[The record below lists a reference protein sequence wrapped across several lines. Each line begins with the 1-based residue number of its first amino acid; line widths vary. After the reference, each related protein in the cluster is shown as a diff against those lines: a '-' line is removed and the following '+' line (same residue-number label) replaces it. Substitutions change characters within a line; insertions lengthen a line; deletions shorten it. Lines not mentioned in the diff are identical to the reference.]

1 MLEAFARYAKSRP
14 VPRCSSVTDLGEPL
28 DLVEL
33 LEQITRGFGGDRA
46 AFESFESTL
55 EKYRYRHERGRSRA
69 MEYAETGRQLT
80 NIAQETAPTL
90 ATGVV
95 KAVGAAA
102 PPIVGALERP
112 RDLES
117 VKRAFLTDLASLSH
131 SDREQ
136 PVVLLLYAFD
146 RHPDAPATA
155 WVRKRLVPDA
165 TEAGALVVLSVD
177 TREAIDRIPHD
188 VPVKTILLD
197 ALRDEDVIL
206 FISDRLGIPP
216 HTRRARSGRGKR
228 RLPGE
233 AGPVRVVL
241 RAVPRC
247 AQAGCPPGGRSR
259 LGRRRSELEP
269 FERLEP
275 PEARRLVLCASALR
289 RLNEPL
295 LRAVGEASGIPGD
308 SCDEA
313 VETLLDSR
321 TRPSWIAAGVAGWTI
336 VPQIRQPLLHEFQ
349 RRDPMLLRAVHDAAA
364 RYHLDRLREL
374 EGDDPEPAT
383 AVASFVPRRPPSE
396 RFADPAFMA
405 ALCDWLYHLMALDP
419 KAAFEHMFAEAVD
432 ALYVDEADDAVRLL
446 ESGPGTAE
454 LAELDAYRRGLAEVA
469 RALRDNRH
477 SEALGAIE
485 RLEALKV
492 TDELLGVA
500 VDFLAG
506 SSGMQVG
513 LGGAGSGALRTGRA
527 ATSAGD
533 RRAAAA
539 ATSNESPVARIL
551 GHERRGRG

>member
-1 MLEAFARYAKSRP
+1 MIGREAELESFRRLSGVDGGDPVQGGVLAVIGATGSGKRSLLEAFARYAKSRP

-117 VKRAFLTDLASLSH
+117 VKRAFLADLASLSH

-155 WVRKRLVPDA
+155 SVRKRLVPDA

-216 HTRRARSGRGKR
+216 HTRLAREV
-228 RLPGE
+228 GE
-233 AGPVRVVL
+233 ASEGSPEKLARFESYFEQYPDARKLDALPEDARVW
-241 RAVPRC
+241 AE
-247 AQAGCPPGGRSR
+247 G
-259 LGRRRSELEP
+259 RSELEP

-364 RYHLDRLREL
+364 RYHLDHLREL

-383 AVASFVPRRPPSE
+383 AVTSSF
-396 RFADPAFMA
+396 
-405 ALCDWLYHLMALDP
+405 
-419 KAAFEHMFAEAVD
+419 
-432 ALYVDEADDAVRLL
+432 
-446 ESGPGTAE
+446 
-454 LAELDAYRRGLAEVA
+454 
-469 RALRDNRH
+469 
-477 SEALGAIE
+477 
-485 RLEALKV
+485 
-492 TDELLGVA
+492 
-500 VDFLAG
+500 
-506 SSGMQVG
+506 
-513 LGGAGSGALRTGRA
+513 LGG
-527 ATSAGD
+527 
-533 RRAAAA
+533 RRASALPIPRSWPRS
-539 ATSNESPVARIL
+539 ATGSTT
-551 GHERRGRG
+551 